1 MSLVD
6 RRKQNLREMRSWP
19 EGQVKQEQ
27 SLDVGAGVSEGF
39 LPPLRPLNGVEGGRH
54 LLRWAQLRKWT
65 PEM

>member
-27 SLDVGAGVSEGF
+27 SLNVGSGVSEGF
-39 LPPLRPLNGVEGGRH
+39 LPPPMPLNGAEGG
-54 LLRWAQLRKWT
+54 
-65 PEM
+65 

>member
-39 LPPLRPLNGVEGGRH
+39 LPPLRPLNGAER
-54 LLRWAQLRKWT
+54 R
-65 PEM
+65 